1 MKKRG
6 ISRKLIIPTII
17 VNIFVYIIMSVWCIV
32 SMEHESISLAS
43 REALDIAQIAAT
55 QVDGDILATFG
66 PESGSSNE
74 YVTMYNNIDKIT
86 DSSIIEYTYIVRLV
100 DNKIRYIMD
109 ICQKEEANPIW
120 TPIDFEDEGLKVAL
134 KGEVYRPTEL
144 TQGTHEKVASAFVP
158 IFNSQNEVV
167 GVLGVDYG
175 ANYIEVQLRLLR
187 IRQVCLILVAT
198 ILSSVIMTIVINR
211 ILKNLKKI
219 NVKLEE
225 MVNDNGDLTQKLQIG
240 SCDEVAGIADSV
252 NQLIA
257 YIHEVVTNIHH
268 ISEELSESAQS
279 VLNDANLSKI
289 EMGNISNIIEKMNL
303 TMQDTSNTTE
313 AVYKLTNEIR
323 GIVLAMHD
331 QIGKSAHIIEE
342 IGIDAKQTEENAD
355 KQATQVKQKAYLIVS
370 GLNDKIRKSQEVER
384 INALTQEIL
393 EITSQTNLLALNAS
407 IEAARAGEAGK
418 GFSIVAD
425 EISKLAA
432 HSAQTANEIEG
443 IAKSVNQAVNELVSE
458 AGQMMEFVNNE
469 VMIGYDELQA
479 AGKKYSQSIQDI
491 NSLIIAI
498 DRESNRLEHNMQG
511 IVESMNNV
519 AIAVRESTQ
528 GIGQVTDATAHL
540 VELMEENE
548 KQANINKERG
558 YRLQEEVNKF
568 II

>member
-1 MKKRG
+1 MKKKG

-17 VNIFVYIIMSVWCIV
+17 VNVFVYVTMSVWCIV

-66 PESGSSNE
+66 PESGNSDE
-74 YVTMYNNIDKIT
+74 YLTMYNNVDKIT
-86 DSSIIEYTYIVRLV
+86 DRSIIEYIYILRLV
-100 DNKIRYIMD
+100 DNEIRYVMD

-120 TPIDFEDEGLKVAL
+120 TPIDFKDEGLEVAL
-134 KGEVYRPTEL
+134 KGEAYRPTEL
-144 TQGTHEKVASAFVP
+144 SEGTHEKVASAFVP
-158 IFNSQNEVV
+158 IFNSQKEVV
-167 GVLGVDYG
+167 GILGVDYG
-175 ANYIEVQLRLLR
+175 AGHIQVELRLLR
-187 IRQVCLILVAT
+187 IRQICLIVIAT
-198 ILSSVIMTIVINR
+198 ILSSIVMTIVVNR
-211 ILKNLKKI
+211 ILKNLKKV
-219 NVKLEE
+219 NTKLEE
-225 MVNDNGDLTQKLQIG
+225 MVNDNGDLTQNLEIN
-240 SCDEVAGIADSV
+240 SYDEVAGIADSV

-268 ISEELSESAQS
+268 ISEELSESAQI
-279 VLNDANLSKI
+279 VLKDANLSKV

-323 GIVLAMHD
+323 GIVSTMHD
-331 QIGKSAHIIEE
+331 RIGKSTHIIEE
-342 IGIDAKQTEENAD
+342 IGIDAKQTEENANE
-355 KQATQVKQKAYLIVS
+355 QATQVKQKAYLIVS
-370 GLNDKIRKSQEVER
+370 ALNDKIKKSQEVEK

-393 EITSQTNLLALNAS
+393 AITSQTNLLALNAS

-418 GFSIVAD
+418 GFSVVAD

-432 HSAQTANEIEG
+432 HSAHTASEIEG
-443 IAKSVNQAVNELVSE
+443 IAKSVNEAVNQLVSE
-458 AGQMMEFVNNE
+458 AEEMMEFVNNE
-469 VMIGYDELQA
+469 AIVGYDQLQA

-491 NSLIIAI
+491 NGLVIAI
-498 DRESNRLEHNMQG
+498 DKEANRLEDNMQG

-528 GIGQVTDATAHL
+528 GIGQVTDATTHL

-548 KQANINKERG
+548 KQADINKERG
-558 YRLQEEVNKF
+558 YRLEGEVNKF